1 MLDVMSA
8 DIIFFLLFDRF
19 IINSC
24 QFEVFTGEYRP
35 NMGRMEQIFL
45 GEGIFLKHVEGGGGG
60 VQRDFS
66 TSQVKSFLHT
76 FPVTIAASLY
86 GWFRAFSFVLKNLKR
101 YSPKEEKMS
110 KESTGS
116 TKSPRE
122 VCPPQGIKAGMSV
135 FFNKQLK

>member
-1 MLDVMSA
+1 MSA

-35 NMGRMEQIFL
+35 NMGRMEQIW
-45 GEGIFLKHVEGGGGG
+45 GEGIFLKHVEGG
-60 VQRDFS
+60 VREIFQHPKYSCFYILSRLPL
-66 TSQVKSFLHT
+66 Q
-76 FPVTIAASLY
+76 PPLY

-110 KESTGS
+110 KESTGC
-116 TKSPRE
+116 TKSTRE

>member
-1 MLDVMSA
+1 MSA

-35 NMGRMEQIFL
+35 NMGRMEQIW
-45 GEGIFLKHVEGGGGG
+45 GEGIFLKHVEGG
-60 VQRDFS
+60 QRDFS
-66 TSQVKSFLHT
+66 TSQVKLFLHT
-76 FPVTIAASLY
+76 CPATIAASLI
-86 GWFRAFSFVLKNLKR
+86 WFRAFSLVLKNLKR

-135 FFNKQLK
+135 FFNKELK